1 MNSFSLNENRK
12 EDIPQVSK
20 EEVRELIFGMETNKA
35 SGPDGSPAEFYQKI
49 WNVLKHDLLHMF
61 NEFHAG
67 DFPMF
72 SLNFG
77 VITSYPK

>member
-1 MNSFSLNENRK
+1 
-12 EDIPQVSK
+12 
-20 EEVRELIFGMETNKA
+20 METNKA